1 MLTIM
6 SHSKNFDSQT
16 ALQMIFENS
25 ANVSATCST
34 QTVNQI
40 PMLRRNFAKFPSKEH
55 PTSNLVERVPLRYS
69 YLTILEETLRLRL
82 A

>member
-1 MLTIM
+1 MLAIV

-25 ANVSATCST
+25 QSNTNVAT
-34 QTVNQI
+34 
-40 PMLRRNFAKFPSKEH
+40 PH
-55 PTSNLVERVPLRYS
+55 LVERVPLRYS
-69 YLTILEETLRLRL
+69 YLTILEKALSLRL